1 MSIVRTPQEVEQLRL
16 RLEQSGIGR
25 TNPRAHSAVRDFEE
39 GLDLEE
45 SAARAVRHEAASR
58 EMWISSA
65 LDPWAKRHG
74 LTRAQALSVAFDD
87 SAFNPANPQRD
98 QVTQENLRHV
108 HVQGDLGFGR
118 RHVWLCRRAGE
129 VHRQPLK
136 ALAAGR
142 PRSAYSEVRLNA
154 TRLKTATR

>member
-1 MSIVRTPQEVEQLRL
+1 MTNVRTPQEVEALRL

-25 TNPRAHSAVRDFEE
+25 TNPRAHSAIRDFED

-45 SAARAVRHEAASR
+45 SAARAVRHEAAAR
-58 EMWISSA
+58 EMWISNA

-98 QVTQENLRHV
+98 QVTLKDLHGWSGQEH
-108 HVQGDLGFGR
+108 GFAAYLMGEGR
-118 RHVWLCRRAGE
+118 VE
-129 VHRQPLK
+129 V
-136 ALAAGR
+136 ADEVDNEAAPR
-142 PRSAYSEVRLNA
+142 PSG
-154 TRLKTATR
+154 